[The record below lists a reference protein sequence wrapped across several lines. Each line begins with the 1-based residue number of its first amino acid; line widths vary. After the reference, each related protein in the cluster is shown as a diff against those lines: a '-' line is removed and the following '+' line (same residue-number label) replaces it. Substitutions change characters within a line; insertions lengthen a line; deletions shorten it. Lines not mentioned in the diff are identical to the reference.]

1 MLIMFEKGI
10 RGGGGMCQSICRYA
24 EANNKYMD
32 NYDKNKESSYLV
44 YLDANNLYGYA
55 MNKKLQIRNFKR
67 LDKDDI
73 LKFNDELIKKCDEN
87 SDVGYI
93 FEVDIEYPKHI
104 RMLHSDLAFLPER
117 MKINKST
124 KLFCNVQDKQNYVVH
139 IVTLKRALDFGLKI
153 DKPYIDMN
161 TRLRTEAKNDFE
173 KDFFKLKKNA
183 FYGKQMENPRNHRDI
198 RIVTTY
204 KQRYILASEPNYHS
218 PKYISKDFE
227 KDKSKN
233 E

>member
-1 MLIMFEKGI
+1 
-10 RGGGGMCQSICRYA
+10 
-24 EANNKYMD
+24 
-32 NYDKNKESSYLV
+32 
-44 YLDANNLYGYA
+44 
-55 MNKKLQIRNFKR
+55 
-67 LDKDDI
+67 
-73 LKFNDELIKKCDEN
+73 
-87 SDVGYI
+87 
-93 FEVDIEYPKHI
+93 
-104 RMLHSDLAFLPER
+104 

-124 KLFCNVQDKQNYVVH
+124 KLICNVQDKKNYVVH
-139 IVTLKRALDFGLKI
+139 IVALKQALNHGLKLAKVHKI
-153 DKPYIDMN
+153 IQFDQEAWLKPYIDMN

-227 KDKSKN
+227 KDESKN